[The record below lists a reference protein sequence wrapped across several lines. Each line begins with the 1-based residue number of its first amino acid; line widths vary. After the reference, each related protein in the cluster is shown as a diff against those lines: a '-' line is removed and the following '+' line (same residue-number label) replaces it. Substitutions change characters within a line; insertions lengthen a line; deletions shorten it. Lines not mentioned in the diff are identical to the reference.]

1 VPRGVRAVV
10 AVLVVVLGYGGVVH
24 VVQLAGGGYPWAPP
38 WLAAYFVSLTL
49 FDPLAAVLLWARRAS
64 GWYLAVLVLVTDAVA
79 NGYATYVLPMGSPA
93 ARVAQAVISV
103 LALGALAATGHVRPW
118 LR

>member
-10 AVLVVVLGYGGVVH
+10 AVLVVVLGYGAAVH
-24 VVQLAGGGYPWAPP
+24 AVQLAGGGYPWAPP

-49 FDPLAAVLLWARRAS
+49 FDPLAAGLLWARRAG
-64 GWYLAVLVLVTDAVA
+64 GWYLAVAVLVTDAVA
-79 NGYATYVLPMGSPA
+79 NGYASYVLPTGSVP

-103 LALGALAATGHVRPW
+103 LALVALAATRRVRPW